1 MIIRTKLQEVQNL
14 IPQPNLVPTI
24 SIEKNFKKNPHN
36 QVFYTKDEA
45 IKYINK
51 SNNNNLHLI
60 SEDKC
65 ADKGTKMYYTL
76 DHELLY
82 SFGCT
87 KKYSLYECYERGDK
101 VKLHLDIDIKND
113 DIPKNTDRLVYFD
126 DIIKAALELMQVN
139 LIKIFDKSEEN
150 STKLKDP
157 EIIILSSC
165 RENKLSAHII
175 YNNIYFDDIYA
186 IKYFMMSINSPL
198 IKNKII
204 DPSIYRT
211 GCLRLLWCSKL
222 GKSNNLEFYKGIN
235 YNYGN
240 NNKQL
245 FMDTLIRN
253 ISKNNQLVPIIIQKD
268 IQIKN
273 KLRKIVNKETVIDN
287 IITKNSSVSIEIIK
301 KYLDILNKNRC
312 DDYNNWV
319 QIGMIIFNCQPNKE
333 GFDLWNDW
341 SSKSPNYNGR
351 DICAYKW
358 STFKFSSL
366 GIATLKFLARQDNAE
381 LYSQIEC
388 DIEKNNFESIK
399 FTSNYL
405 MDIDEKIKDKKS
417 IVGKKVCEWMDK
429 ARETKTL
436 AILSC
441 YDTGKTSLIK
451 KILNEFKKKTRR
463 ILFITY
469 RQTLTNELHGN
480 FKKLN
485 VDSYLDGAFDSDRI
499 ICQIESLHKIANSEY
514 AFDDEVPI
522 PSYDLVIMDE
532 IESILNH
539 FESTTLREKEKTFN
553 LMYDIIYNSKRVLAL
568 DGDFSNRSF
577 EFINN
582 IGDYKNE
589 ISKMSKYIILEN
601 EIKKNQR
608 HFKFTYSRSEFD
620 TKISDD
626 LKSGK
631 NIMIVSMSATIADY
645 YHNLYQE
652 KYKSTIHTSKTDD
665 MLKDKLKD
673 VNNMWIQYQ
682 LIISSPS
689 IEAGVNFDREHIDR
703 IYVVLSS
710 DSTSARGLM
719 QMLFRARKVKD
730 SNIMVYLNSLPFCT
744 EASFYKYEDV
754 KEYVAEMFQNYL
766 SKKVVVN
773 EKTKKKGFKYE
784 FNLYSKI
791 LVHNLVEKL
800 NKESHYFVPYFIKL
814 LKQKG
819 HTFELLQ
826 NKRNNRKAINKGSIL
841 KEEIYN
847 APNIDINSF
856 KEIMIKIKSNKAT
869 RDEKIMVDKYIFKK
883 DWKVKEITK
892 DFIELFYGKTN
903 VLYNLRYLI
912 DENQIGSCVDGNN
925 ILYFNKAEKL
935 EQIKIVKEILT
946 KLGYDNV
953 HDKKQIDRE
962 QFDKNKNIVLKSCEL
977 FKNPTKYEHLFRFE
991 NKKINS
997 VKRFL
1002 GLINTILKEF
1012 GVQIKNKQN
1021 SNSKE
1026 KINGK
1031 WKTKKEN
1038 VYYINFID
1046 SICDYI

>member
-1 MIIRTKLQEVQNL
+1 MSIKSEKTKKVRNESTNPIRQDNF
-14 IPQPNLVPTI
+14 VPTI

-36 QVFYTKDEA
+36 KVFYTKDEA

-51 SNNNNLHLI
+51 NNNTDLYLI

-65 ADKGTKMYYTL
+65 TDKGNKLYYAL
-76 DHELLY
+76 NHELLY
-82 SFGCT
+82 LLSQT

-126 DIIKAALELMQVN
+126 DIIKTALELMQNN
-139 LIKIFDKSEEN
+139 LIKIFDKPETN

-175 YNNIYFDDIYA
+175 YNNVYFDDIYA

-235 YNYGN
+235 YNFSN
-240 NNKQL
+240 DKQL

-253 ISKNNQLVPIIIQKD
+253 VSKNNQLAPIIIQKD
-268 IQIKN
+268 IVIKN
-273 KLRKIVNKETVIDN
+273 ESRKVVNKKTDIDN
-287 IITKNSSVSIEIIK
+287 IITKNSSVSIATIK

-319 QIGMIIFNCQPNKE
+319 QIGMIIYNCQPNKE
-333 GFDLWNDW
+333 GFDLWNEW
-341 SSKSPNYNGR
+341 SSISPNYNGR

-388 DIEKNNFESIK
+388 GIEKNNFESIK

-417 IVGKKVCEWMDK
+417 IVGEKVCEWMDK
-429 ARETKTL
+429 ARQTKTL

-451 KILNEFKKKTRR
+451 KLLNEFKNKTKK

-469 RQTLTNELHGN
+469 RQTLTNELYGN
-480 FKKLN
+480 FNKLN
-485 VDSYLDGAFDSDRI
+485 VDSYLDGAFDSNRI

-577 EFINN
+577 EFISN
-582 IGDYKNE
+582 IGDYKNDC
-589 ISKMSKYIILEN
+589 MSKYIILEN
-601 EIKKNQR
+601 EIKKNKR
-608 HFKFTYSRSEFD
+608 HFKFTYNRSEFD
-620 TKISDD
+620 TNVNDD
-626 LKSGK
+626 LKNGK
-631 NIMIVSMSATIADY
+631 NIMIVSMSATIVDY
-645 YHNLYQE
+645 YNNLYQD
-652 KYKSTIHTSKTDD
+652 KYKTITHTSRSDD
-665 MLKDKLKD
+665 ILKDKLKD
-673 VNNMWIQYQ
+673 VNNLWMQYQ

-689 IEAGVNFDREHIDR
+689 IEAGVNFDREHVDR

-730 SNIMVYLNSLPFCT
+730 STIMIYLNSLPFCT
-744 EASFYKYEDV
+744 DTSFYRYEDV

-766 SKKVVVN
+766 SKKVVIN

-826 NKRNNRKAINKGSIL
+826 NKRNNRKAINKGSIM

-869 RDEKIMVDKYIFKK
+869 RDEKIMVDKYIFKR
-883 DWKVKEITK
+883 DWKVTELTK

-903 VLYNLRYLI
+903 VLYNLRWLI
-912 DENQIGSCVDGNN
+912 DENQIGSCIDGNN
-925 ILYFNKAEKL
+925 VLYFNKAEKL

-946 KLGYDNV
+946 KLGYENV

-962 QFDKNKNIVLKSCEL
+962 QFDKNKNIVLKNCEL

-997 VKRFL
+997 IKRFL

-1012 GVQIKNKQN
+1012 GVQIKMIKC
-1021 SNSKE
+1021 SKRIDGNIK
-1026 KINGK
+1026 KIYK
-1031 WKTKKEN
+1031 
-1038 VYYINFID
+1038 YIISFVNNINL
-1046 SICDYI
+1046 YV